1 MVNARNVLNALFC
14 SLLIPSLGLAAPVI
28 SVPTDYPTIQAA
40 IDAATPISTV
50 RVEPGTYEESLTM
63 REGIYV
69 RGSGVDN
76 TFLVSPSGP
85 AVLADGVVDTW
96 IGGFNISSPDTYPIM
111 IQNGADMDVIDNNFE
126 GTTSGIQFY
135 NAKGRVS
142 GNIFMDLDSEDPIAV
157 SCMNGSSPTIIG
169 NLFVRS
175 GTAVLA
181 YNDSHPMIL
190 NNTMVGGTYGIDF
203 RAAEEIGTSLPI
215 ITNNIITEF
224 TTAVRALNGATPESM
239 AYNLLYANGFNYKD
253 VPLPPTDRQTDP
265 EFLNADGD
273 DYRLLAG
280 SPAIDNGGALP
291 YGEAYA
297 SLVKDGN
304 GDGVAIRDIGA
315 FEFGTSMDRPYAGSE
330 GFDDTP
336 VGIDEQ
342 PEDAGG
348 EEGSEERPE
357 EGNESAPEGTDGQ
370 DMSDAEDPMDG
381 NGPEGVV
388 DNDDMGDGLE
398 GESFGAAEG
407 DTAGGCQG
415 VPVSGWFIG
424 VLLGIWFLRRKGS
437 RLV

>member
-1 MVNARNVLNALFC
+1 MVNAR
-14 SLLIPSLGLAAPVI
+14 SLLNSIVFLILVPSLSLAAPVI
-28 SVPTDYPTIQAA
+28 SVPEDYPTIQEA
-40 IDAATPISTV
+40 IDAATPISTI
-50 RVEPGTYEESLTM
+50 RVMPGVYEESLTM
-63 REGIYV
+63 REGIYI

-76 TFLVSPSGP
+76 TFLVAPSGP
-85 AVLADGVVDTW
+85 AVLADGVVDTS

-126 GTTSGIQFY
+126 GTTFGIQFHDS
-135 NAKGRVS
+135 KGRVS
-142 GNIFMDLDSEDPIAV
+142 GNIFMDLDSEDSIAV

-203 RAAEEIGTSLPI
+203 RAAEEISTSLPV

-224 TTAVRALNGATPESM
+224 NTAVRALNGATPESM

-265 EFLNADGD
+265 EFMNADGD
-273 DYRLLAG
+273 DYRLLTG
-280 SPAIDNGGALP
+280 SPAIDTGGALP

-304 GDGVAIRDIGA
+304 GDGIAIRDIGA

-336 VGIDEQ
+336 AGIDEQ
-342 PEDAGG
+342 PEDPAG
-348 EEGSEERPE
+348 EGGNEERPE
-357 EGNESAPEGTDGQ
+357 GGNESAPEGTDGQ
-370 DMSDAEDPMDG
+370 DRSDAEDTMDG
-381 NGPEGVV
+381 DGPEGVV
-388 DNDDMGDGLE
+388 NNDDMAGDLE
-398 GESFGAAEG
+398 GESFGGAEG
-407 DTAGGCQG
+407 ETGGCQAA
-415 VPVSGWFIG
+415 PISGWFIG
-424 VLLGIWFLRRKGS
+424 MFLGIWFLRRKGS
-437 RLV
+437 RYV